1 MESYIFLIIGLI
13 AGAAIGW
20 LVASRRSGTL
30 AAGSDQGL
38 VSAEALVA
46 AQAEV
51 QTLRIQLA
59 STEATANGLNAQLA
73 QSAAEKRERDER
85 DREEN
90 KLLQALAPVKVHLE
104 QMQLTVA
111 TLEKERTEQFGSI
124 QQQLKSAIESDE
136 QLRKQTQAL
145 SQALTSNNVRGVWG
159 EAQLRKLVELA
170 GLIKHADFD
179 EQATISTNAGA
190 GRADMVINLPGG
202 KSLAIDSK
210 VPFSAYQEA
219 SAISELATGEEAAR
233 RTRLIGDHVKAVK
246 AHIDALGTKSYWS
259 GLDSSPDFVIAFI
272 PSESLLSAALD
283 ADPALLEYAF
293 KKNVALAS
301 PVSLFSVLKTINFIW
316 RQNAD
321 ESSVRNMIKLGKELY
336 ERVGK
341 VAEHAD
347 KLGRSITTTVKDYN
361 QFVSSL
367 EGRMLVTARKL
378 NDLDENALGT
388 EEIQAPKELEV
399 APVQLTASELTSTP
413 EIEK

>member
-1 MESYIFLIIGLI
+1 MDSFIFLGVGLI
-13 AGAAIGW
+13 VGALIGW
-20 LVASRRSGTL
+20 LISARKSTASNLPDESQELRVKL
-30 AAGSDQGL
+30 AA
-38 VSAEALVA
+38 AEATIA
-46 AQAEV
+46 
-51 QTLRIQLA
+51 
-59 STEATANGLNAQLA
+59 GLNGQLV
-73 QSAAEKRERDER
+73 QNAAEKRERDER

-104 QMQLTVA
+104 QMQLTVTA
-111 TLEKERTEQFGSI
+111 LEKERTEQFGSI

-233 RTRLIGDHVKAVK
+233 RVRLIAEHVKAVK
-246 AHIDALGTKSYWS
+246 AHIDALGTKAYWS
-259 GLDSSPDFVIAFI
+259 GLNASPDFVIAFI

-347 KLGRSITTTVKDYN
+347 KLGRSITSTVKDYN

-388 EEIQAPKELEV
+388 EEISAPKELEI
-399 APVQLTASELTSTP
+399 APVQLTASELTEAP
-413 EIEK
+413 QIEK

>member
-1 MESYIFLIIGLI
+1 MESFIFLGIGLVV
-13 AGAAIGW
+13 GALIGW
-20 LVASRRSGTL
+20 LVAARKSGPAAATDDAQDLRVKL
-30 AAGSDQGL
+30 A
-38 VSAEALVA
+38 SAEATIA
-46 AQAEV
+46 
-51 QTLRIQLA
+51 
-59 STEATANGLNAQLA
+59 GLNGQLA
-73 QSAAEKRERDER
+73 QNAAEKRDRDER

-233 RTRLIGDHVKAVK
+233 RARLIAEHVKAVK
-246 AHIDALGTKSYWS
+246 AHIDALGTKAYWS
-259 GLDSSPDFVIAFI
+259 GLDASPDFVIAFI

-347 KLGRSITTTVKDYN
+347 KLGRSITSTVKDYN

-388 EEIQAPKELEV
+388 EEISAPKELEV
-399 APVQLTASELTSTP
+399 APVQLTASELAQTP